1 MRSLIVALP
10 SPVHAPVQAHA
21 GAPVGAS
28 LHAQPVGAAEL
39 DYLLAQ
45 PGAPAQAGRAAA
57 TLLPAPSGAGA
68 EVVALLPAASV
79 SWHAVQLPKGVGLSS
94 QRLRAVLDG
103 LLEDRLLD
111 EPGQLH
117 LASFARNGSAGEVWV
132 AACDRE
138 WLQRWCSLLEAA
150 QRPVDRIV
158 PEAVPQDSGP
168 ALLQV
173 LGDADE
179 PQAWLCDRD
188 GVWCGPLSALSALAS
203 TRPDAMDALDVR
215 SEPQTAAAAE
225 HALQRPVRVAS
236 AAQRRAE
243 AVEAASDWNLAQ
255 GEFDASGGRRAL
267 RHAGQRAA
275 QALVSPQWRAARWGA
290 VALLLAH
297 LVGLNA
303 WAVHEQ
309 RALADK
315 RAAVQQVLTR
325 SFPQVKVVV
334 DAPLQMERELAALRR
349 SSGAAA
355 AADLEALL
363 GALTT
368 PSGSGAAAAS
378 ASSAAS
384 PTPSQIDFAQ
394 GELRLR
400 GMALQGAD
408 LQAVRDRAKAIGAT
422 VDVQGDVLVLRRQE
436 AR

>member
-1 MRSLIVALP
+1 M
-10 SPVHAPVQAHA
+10 
-21 GAPVGAS
+21 
-28 LHAQPVGAAEL
+28 
-39 DYLLAQ
+39 
-45 PGAPAQAGRAAA
+45 
-57 TLLPAPSGAGA
+57 
-68 EVVALLPAASV
+68 
-79 SWHAVQLPKGVGLSS
+79 
-94 QRLRAVLDG
+94 
-103 LLEDRLLD
+103 
-111 EPGQLH
+111 
-117 LASFARNGSAGEVWV
+117 
-132 AACDRE
+132 
-138 WLQRWCSLLEAA
+138 
-150 QRPVDRIV
+150 

-188 GVWCGPLSALSALAS
+188 GVWCGPLSALSTLSALTTTAS
-203 TRPDAMDALDVR
+203 TRPDALDVR

-225 HALQRPVRVAS
+225 HALQRQVRVTTTV
-236 AAQRRAE
+236 QRRAE
-243 AVEAASDWNLAQ
+243 AVEAASEWNLAQ

-363 GALTT
+363 SALTA
-368 PSGSGAAAAS
+368 SGGSGAAAAS
-378 ASSAAS
+378 ASPA
-384 PTPSQIDFAQ
+384 PGQIEFVQ
-394 GELRLR
+394 GELRAR
-400 GMALQGAD
+400 GIALQGAD
-408 LQAVRDRAKAIGAT
+408 LQAVRDRAKAVGAT

>member
-1 MRSLIVALP
+1 MD
-10 SPVHAPVQAHA
+10 
-21 GAPVGAS
+21 AS
-28 LHAQPVGAAEL
+28 LQAQPAGAAEL
-39 DYLLAQ
+39 DYLLVQ

-94 QRLRAVLDG
+94 PRLRAVLEG

-117 LASFARNGSAGEVWV
+117 LASFARNGSTGEVWV

-188 GVWCGPLSALSALAS
+188 GVWCGPLSALTALAS

-363 GALTT
+363 GALTA
-368 PSGSGAAAAS
+368 PSGSGATAASAS

-384 PTPSQIDFAQ
+384 PTPSQIEFAQ
-394 GELRLR
+394 AELRLR

-408 LQAVRDRAKAIGAT
+408 VQAVRDRAKAIGAT